1 MKSKNDAELVHLA
14 RAGNR
19 DAYSELIQRYQ
30 HPIWGLLN
38 SYVPPRKEYCFI
50 FCKMVSSEKF
60 NARVRS

>member
-30 HPIWGLLN
+30 RPI
-38 SYVPPRKEYCFI
+38 
-50 FCKMVSSEKF
+50 
-60 NARVRS
+60 